1 MNVEY
6 IDHMGDDKRVV
17 NVARV
22 SFDKWDN
29 SNELTERDIKLIHYL
44 ATHGH
49 WSPFAHPQLSLRVS
63 APIVVAR
70 QLFKHQ
76 VGLIVN
82 EVSRRYV
89 DTPPLFYMP
98 DTWRGAPENKK
109 QGSSDLIIKEL
120 DITYH
125 DAKGESVEHRN
136 IEDEVG
142 SVYTWMADL
151 YELMIKNG
159 VCPEQAR
166 LILPQAMYT
175 TWIWTGSLAAFMR
188 ICNLRLM
195 PDVQKETRE
204 LVSMISEI
212 VQNRWPVS
220 YQALINKEIP
230 NE

>member
-6 IDHMGDDKRVV
+6 IDHMGSDKRVV
-17 NVARV
+17 DVARV
-22 SFDKWDN
+22 SFDKRTN
-29 SNELTERDIKLIHYL
+29 NEELTERDIRLIHYL
-44 ATHGH
+44 ASNGH
-49 WSPFAHPQLSLRVS
+49 WSPFAHPQLSVRVS

-89 DTPPLFYMP
+89 DTPPFFYMP

-120 DITYH
+120 DMMYH
-125 DAKGESVEHRN
+125 DDKGESVEYRG
-136 IEDEVG
+136 IEEEVG
-142 SVYTWMADL
+142 SFYNWAADL
-151 YELMIKNG
+151 YNLMIKNG

-166 LILPQAMYT
+166 LVLPQAMYT

-188 ICNLRLM
+188 ICNQRLM
-195 PDVQKETRE
+195 KDAQQETRTAVA
-204 LVSMISEI
+204 LIAEI

>member
-89 DTPPLFYMP
+89 DTKPFFYMP

-109 QGSSDLIIKEL
+109 QGSSNSIIKEIDPL
-120 DITYH
+120 FPMDEF
-125 DAKGESVEHRN
+125 DVPVD

-142 SVYTWMADL
+142 SLYNHAADL
-151 YELMIKNG
+151 YSVLIKNG